1 MLTSDGSF
9 LFLDNLQM
17 NLTGH
22 FNTDSIMFTIVKTT
36 FFSAVITLFFCGAL
50 SAQKKVA
57 ELTLVYDASISTG
70 DGQPK
75 PADAFDGAT
84 TTVYIKGTMSRSEMT
99 SALGSFTSIH
109 DAKTGTAV
117 VLQEISGQKL
127 LIRMTAD
134 NWKDKNK
141 RYENIGFSNTSETKT
156 IAGYKC
162 SKATATMKDGSTFI
176 VYYTKDIIPE
186 NADYNAQ
193 FKNLEG
199 LPLEYEL
206 TQGKLK
212 IKYTVS
218 KINMNPVPASKF
230 DIPKSGY
237 RELTYEESRK
247 LGTGG

>member
-1 MLTSDGSF
+1 MKNIRWFF
-9 LFLDNLQM
+9 LVLL
-17 NLTGH
+17 
-22 FNTDSIMFTIVKTT
+22 
-36 FFSAVITLFFCGAL
+36 AVIGGSAM
-50 SAQKKVA
+50 AQKKTT
-57 ELTLVYDASISTG
+57 ELTLVYDASITTG
-70 DGQPK
+70 ENQPK
-75 PADAFDGAT
+75 LADAFDGAT
-84 TTVYIKGTMSRSEMT
+84 TTVYISGGMSRSEMS
-99 SALGSFTSIH
+99 SALASFATIH
-109 DAKTGTAV
+109 DARTGAAV

-127 LIRMTAD
+127 LIRMTPD

-141 RYENIGFSNTSETKT
+141 RYDGIAFANTSETKT

-162 SKATATMKDGSTFI
+162 VKAIATLKDGSTFT
-176 VYYTKDIIPE
+176 VYYTTDIIPE
-186 NADYNAQ
+186 NTDYNAL

-247 LGTGG
+247 AGVSN

>member
-1 MLTSDGSF
+1 MNKTLTIALLMLMTA
-9 LFLDNLQM
+9 DN
-17 NLTGH
+17 
-22 FNTDSIMFTIVKTT
+22 FT
-36 FFSAVITLFFCGAL
+36 AA
-50 SAQKKVA
+50 AQKKVS

-70 DGQPK
+70 DTQPK
-75 PADAFDGAT
+75 LADAFDGAT
-84 TTVYIKGTMSRSEMT
+84 TTVYIKGTLSRSEMS
-99 SALGSFTSIH
+99 SALASFTTIH
-109 DAKTGTAV
+109 DARTGSAV

-127 LIRMTAD
+127 LIKMTAE

-141 RYENIGFSNTSETKT
+141 RYEGITFKPTDETKI

-162 SKATATMKDGSTFI
+162 TRAIATMKDGSTFT
-176 VYYTKDIIPE
+176 VYYTRDIMPE
-186 NADYNAQ
+186 NSDYNVQ
-193 FKNLEG
+193 FKNLDG

-206 TQGKLK
+206 IQGKLK

-247 LGTGG
+247 TGM

>member
-1 MLTSDGSF
+1 MFNIKRYTVLLALAF
-9 LFLDNLQM
+9 LL
-17 NLTGH
+17 
-22 FNTDSIMFTIVKTT
+22 
-36 FFSAVITLFFCGAL
+36 APAL
-50 SAQKKVA
+50 GNAQKKIG
-57 ELTLVYDASISTG
+57 ELTLVYDATISTG
-70 DGQPK
+70 DNQPK
-75 PADAFDGAT
+75 LADAFDGAT
-84 TTVYIKGTMSRSEMT
+84 TTVYIKGSMSRSEMT
-99 SALGSFTSIH
+99 SALASFTSIH
-109 DAKTGTAV
+109 DAKTGAAV

-141 RYENIGFSNTSETKT
+141 RYEGISFSNTSDTKT

-162 SKATATMKDGSTFI
+162 IKAVATMTDGATFT

-186 NADYNAQ
+186 NAEYDVQ
-193 FKNLEG
+193 FRNLDG

-206 TQGKLK
+206 SQGKLK

-247 LGTGG
+247 LGIGG

>member
-1 MLTSDGSF
+1 MKRTLTITALFIFTLTS
-9 LFLDNLQM
+9 
-17 NLTGH
+17 
-22 FNTDSIMFTIVKTT
+22 IAVK
-36 FFSAVITLFFCGAL
+36 
-50 SAQKKVA
+50 AQKKVS

-70 DGQPK
+70 DNQPK
-75 PADAFDGAT
+75 LADAFDGAT
-84 TTVYIKGTMSRSEMT
+84 TSVYIKGNLSRSEMS
-99 SALGSFTSIH
+99 SALASFTTIH
-109 DAKTGTAV
+109 DARTGTAV

-127 LIRMTAD
+127 LIKMTAE

-141 RYENIGFSNTSETKT
+141 RYEGITFKPLDETKT

-162 SKATATMKDGSTFI
+162 TKALATMKDGSSFT
-176 VYYTKDIIPE
+176 VYYTKEIMPE
-186 NADYNAQ
+186 NNDYNIQ
-193 FKNLEG
+193 FKNLDG

-206 TQGKLK
+206 IQGKLK

-247 LGTGG
+247 SGL

>member
-1 MLTSDGSF
+1 MVTIKKYTLLTV
-9 LFLDNLQM
+9 L
-17 NLTGH
+17 
-22 FNTDSIMFTIVKTT
+22 
-36 FFSAVITLFFCGAL
+36 AL
-50 SAQKKVA
+50 LVLCAASMAQKKVS
-57 ELTLVYDASISTG
+57 ELTLVYDATISTG
-70 DGQPK
+70 DNQPK
-75 PADAFDGAT
+75 LADAFDGAT

-99 SALGSFTSIH
+99 SALASFTSIH
-109 DAKTGTAV
+109 DAKTGGAV

-127 LIRMTAD
+127 LIHMTAD

-141 RYENIGFSNTSETKT
+141 RYEGISFTNTSETKT

-162 SKATATMKDGSTFI
+162 VKAVATMKDGSAFT

-186 NADYNAQ
+186 NAEYNLQ
-193 FKNLEG
+193 FKNLDG

-206 TQGKLK
+206 TQGALK

-247 LGTGG
+247 LGIGG

>member
-1 MLTSDGSF
+1 MFIMIKYALLPSLVI
-9 LFLDNLQM
+9 LFLCPSVN
-17 NLTGH
+17 
-22 FNTDSIMFTIVKTT
+22 
-36 FFSAVITLFFCGAL
+36 
-50 SAQKKVA
+50 AQKKVA

-70 DGQPK
+70 NNQPK
-75 PADAFDGAT
+75 LADAFDGAT
-84 TTVYIKGTMSRSEMT
+84 TTVYIKGSMSRSEMT
-99 SALGSFTSIH
+99 SALASFTSIH
-109 DAKTGTAV
+109 DAKTGTTV

-141 RYENIGFSNTSETKT
+141 KYEGISFSNTNETKI

-162 SKATATMKDGSTFI
+162 IKAVATMKDGTAFT

-186 NADYNAQ
+186 NSEYDVQ

-206 TQGKLK
+206 TQGSLT

-230 DIPKSGY
+230 DIPKNGY

-247 LGTGG
+247 LGIGGR

>member
-1 MLTSDGSF
+1 M
-9 LFLDNLQM
+9 
-17 NLTGH
+17 
-22 FNTDSIMFTIVKTT
+22 FNILRYQFFTILLV
-36 FFSAVITLFFCGAL
+36 LFT
-50 SAQKKVA
+50 SSIVTAQKKVA
-57 ELTLVYDASISTG
+57 ELSLVYDATITTG
-70 DGQPK
+70 DNQPK
-75 PADAFDGAT
+75 LADAFDGAT

-99 SALGSFTSIH
+99 SALASFTSIH

-134 NWKDKNK
+134 NWVDKNK
-141 RYENIGFSNTSETKT
+141 RYEGISFSNTNDTKT

-162 SKATATMKDGSTFI
+162 IKAVATMKDGSNFTVF
-176 VYYTKDIIPE
+176 YTKEIIPE
-186 NADYNAQ
+186 NADYNVQ
-193 FKNLEG
+193 FKNLDG

-247 LGTGG
+247 LGI

>member
-1 MLTSDGSF
+1 MFKITIK
-9 LFLDNLQM
+9 NL
-17 NLTGH
+17 LP
-22 FNTDSIMFTIVKTT
+22 VL
-36 FFSAVITLFFCGAL
+36 VVLFFYGTIR
-50 SAQKKVA
+50 AQKKVS
-57 ELTLVYDASISTG
+57 ELTLVYDATISTG
-70 DGQPK
+70 ESQPK
-75 PADAFDGAT
+75 LADAFDGAT
-84 TTVYIKGTMSRSEMT
+84 TTVYIKGTMSRTEMT
-99 SALGSFTSIH
+99 SALASFTSIH
-109 DAKTGTAV
+109 DSRAGTSV

-141 RYENIGFSNTSETKT
+141 RYDDISFSNTSETKT

-162 SKATATMKDGSTFI
+162 IKATATMKDGSAFT

-186 NADYNAQ
+186 NSEYNAQ

-218 KINMNPVPASKF
+218 KVNMNPVPASKF

-247 LGTGG
+247 LGING

>member
-1 MLTSDGSF
+1 MKKHTILLVILIA
-9 LFLDNLQM
+9 LF
-17 NLTGH
+17 NLT
-22 FNTDSIMFTIVKTT
+22 MQ
-36 FFSAVITLFFCGAL
+36 
-50 SAQKKVA
+50 AQKKIA
-57 ELTLVYDASISTG
+57 ELTLVYDAAISTG
-70 DGQPK
+70 DNQPK
-75 PADAFDGAT
+75 LADAFDGAT
-84 TTVYIKGTMSRSEMT
+84 TTVYIKGTMSRSEMS
-99 SALGSFTSIH
+99 SALATFTSIH
-109 DAKTGTAV
+109 DSRTGTAV

-134 NWKDKNK
+134 NWKEKNK
-141 RYENIGFSNTSETKT
+141 RYEGITFTNTNETKT

-162 SKATATMKDGSTFI
+162 IKAVATMKDGSSFT

-186 NADYNAQ
+186 NAEYDIQ
-193 FKNLEG
+193 FKNLDG

-206 TQGKLK
+206 TNGTLK

-247 LGTGG
+247 MGIGG

>member
-1 MLTSDGSF
+1 MNRTLTIVLLMLTTAGSF
-9 LFLDNLQM
+9 
-17 NLTGH
+17 T
-22 FNTDSIMFTIVKTT
+22 
-36 FFSAVITLFFCGAL
+36 AA
-50 SAQKKVA
+50 AQKKVS

-70 DGQPK
+70 DTQPK
-75 PADAFDGAT
+75 LADAFDGAT
-84 TTVYIKGTMSRSEMT
+84 TTVYIKGTLSRSEMS
-99 SALGSFTSIH
+99 SALASFTTIH
-109 DAKTGTAV
+109 DARTGAAV

-127 LIRMTAD
+127 LIKMTAE

-141 RYENIGFSNTSETKT
+141 RYEGITFKPTDETKI

-162 SKATATMKDGSTFI
+162 TKAIATMKDGSTFT
-176 VYYTKDIIPE
+176 VYYTRDIMPE
-186 NADYNAQ
+186 NSDYNVQ
-193 FKNLEG
+193 FKNLDG

-206 TQGKLK
+206 IQGKLK

-247 LGTGG
+247 TGM

>member
-1 MLTSDGSF
+1 
-9 LFLDNLQM
+9 
-17 NLTGH
+17 
-22 FNTDSIMFTIVKTT
+22 MFTVSKIPLLTAAFLCVCI
-36 FFSAVITLFFCGAL
+36 SVA
-50 SAQKKVA
+50 AQKRVS
-57 ELTLVYDASISTG
+57 ELTLVYDASIVTG
-70 DGQPK
+70 DAEPK
-75 PADAFDGAT
+75 LADAFDGAT
-84 TTVYIKGTMSRSEMT
+84 ATVYIKGTLARSEMT
-99 SALGSFTSIH
+99 SALASFTSIY

-127 LIRMTAD
+127 LIRMTAA

-141 RYENIGFSNTSETKT
+141 RYENISFTNTGDTKT

-162 SKATATMKDGSTFI
+162 IKATANMKDGSSFT
-176 VYYTKDIIPE
+176 VYYTKEIIPE
-186 NADYNAQ
+186 NASYNEQ

-247 LGTGG
+247 MGAGG